1 MTMITAREARTL
13 VEQSQVLME
22 KYLADLGQVIERE
35 ARLGQTFVWPASTIG
50 VQFRTLYE
58 VDSGQYRRAEMTA
71 VQRLI
76 AAELRKLGFQMHL
89 ESKMVQVGHAM
100 DDEGV
105 REESREYIKISW

>member
-1 MTMITAREARTL
+1 MSLISAREARAL

-22 KYLADLGQVIERE
+22 KYLTDLGKVIERE
-35 ARLGQTFVWPASTIG
+35 ARLGETFVWPASTIG
-50 VQFRTLYE
+50 LQFRTLYE
-58 VDSGQYRRAEMTA
+58 VDSAQYRRAEMTA

-76 AAELRKLGFQMHL
+76 AAELQKLGYQMHL
-89 ESKMVQVGHAM
+89 ESKMVRVGHAM